1 VFPQRFFYV
10 YMVMSSS
17 RRALYTGIT
26 SRLRQRV
33 WEHKTGA
40 VEGFSKQY
48 HTTRLVYFEAYRYVH
63 NAIGREK
70 QFKRWRR
77 EKKIALIESMNPGYR
92 DLAAH
97 WFEPQGPSTRG

>member
-1 VFPQRFFYV
+1 L
-10 YMVMSSS
+10 
-17 RRALYTGIT
+17 RRALYTGVT
-26 SRLRQRV
+26 GHLRQRV

-40 VEGFSKQY
+40 VEVFSKQY
-48 HTTRLVYFEAYRYVH
+48 HTTRLIYFEPYRYVG

-70 QFKRWRR
+70 QIKRWRR

-97 WFEPQGPSTRG
+97 WFETQGPSARAKALGRDDNH